1 MLLRLVYY
9 STNLVKKFVNP
20 RDSELRKIVL
30 SAGSTNRAASITGR
44 LDVHLCGQAPTSP
57 CKSSAKGKLVMTDGS
72 PSIVPENT
80 VDPLLQIIAPC

>member
-30 SAGSTNRAASITGR
+30 SAGSTNRAAGITGGLMFTSALKPPR
-44 LDVHLCGQAPTSP
+44 AP
-57 CKSSAKGKLVMTDGS
+57 AKAARKAS
-72 PSIVPENT
+72 
-80 VDPLLQIIAPC
+80 